1 MADIVIGLIV
11 VAAFGFLVLFGAKG
25 AGPVTTPSLGFL
37 LRHAVRHPVRT
48 TRRNNHKTVD
58 ATGCGLGLL
67 IVVLGFSG
75 LVATW
80 VASMILP
87 LLI

>member
-1 MADIVIGLIV
+1 M
-11 VAAFGFLVLFGAKG
+11 
-25 AGPVTTPSLGFL
+25 TTPSLGFL
-37 LRHAVRHPVRT
+37 LRQAVRHPVRT
-48 TRRNNHKTVD
+48 TRRNNHKTID

-80 VASMILP
+80 VASIILP